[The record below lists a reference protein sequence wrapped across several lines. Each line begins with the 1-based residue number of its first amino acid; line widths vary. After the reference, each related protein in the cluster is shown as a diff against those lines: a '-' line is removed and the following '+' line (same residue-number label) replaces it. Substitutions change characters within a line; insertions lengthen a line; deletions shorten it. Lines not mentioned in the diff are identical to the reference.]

1 MKTLSIILVVL
12 LVINPA
18 VLLACPYCQSAV
30 KRNVYNQDFG
40 ANLFVLLLPLLLL
53 LMIGIGLYFSDA
65 ILSKQSAKRSES
77 RLPI

>member
-1 MKTLSIILVVL
+1 MKTFLSALAISFF
-12 LVINPA
+12 INPA

-53 LMIGIGLYFSDA
+53 LLIGIGLYFSDA
-65 ILSKQSAKRSES
+65 ILSKQAAKRSGS
-77 RLPI
+77 RLSL